1 MTEIEKK
8 FGPAGQLKPGNYV
21 LIEDDVCQVKTVEK
35 SKPGKHGSAKVRIV
49 AIGIFSGQKRN
60 LLKPTSADI
69 EIPIIN
75 RGNGQVVAVM
85 GDSMQIMDMSSYV
98 TFDVQKPKD
107 VTGLQS
113 GSEVEY
119 IQFGD
124 HIKILRKK

>member
-1 MTEIEKK
+1 MAEIEKK
-8 FGPAGQLKPGNYV
+8 FGPAGQLKPGSYV
-21 LIEDDVCQVKTVEK
+21 LIENDVCQVKSVEK
-35 SKPGKHGSAKVRIV
+35 SKPGKHGSAKARIV
-49 AIGIFSGQKRN
+49 AIGIFSNQKRN

-85 GDSMQIMDMSSYV
+85 GDTVQIMDMNSYV
-98 TFDVQKPKD
+98 TYDVQKPKD

-113 GSEVEY
+113 GTEVEY

-124 HIKILRKK
+124 NIKIIRKK